1 MGTTQIDLAR
11 SLDQFEF
18 GFVTVAQQLSEAF
31 LRKLEQQQAL
41 AKELVHVDEE
51 LAAKALEVIE
61 NAEGAAQWLTRV
73 LPILD
78 NEKTPLELS
87 RTPEG
92 NAACLQALGRL
103 DYGIFG

>member
-1 MGTTQIDLAR
+1 VGTILIALAR
-11 SLDQFEF
+11 SLGQYEF
-18 GFVTVAQQLSEAF
+18 GFVTVAQQLSDA
-31 LRKLEQQQAL
+31 LKRKLEQQQAI
-41 AKELVHVDEE
+41 AEELVHVDEE

-61 NAEGAAQWLTRV
+61 NAEGAAQWLIRV

-78 NEKTPLELS
+78 AKKTPLELS

-92 NAACLQALGRL
+92 KAACLQALGRL